1 MLIAMLAVS
10 LTEQPLLLFMKII
23 FQKKWDFLVKLLL
36 ALFTLFMTVSLRNFH
51 LKQFGMSTSWLCPD
65 NLYICSSFCLL
76 LRIWFLLF
84 GTLIVCVSA
93 APVDYVQRRILFGKT
108 LLLNS
113 LKKPFSTIELCLHL
127 SICIVNKF
135 NAIDGNHMK
144 VFWALH
150 AIHISGF
157 RALHGIHFNRFGA
170 LHGILL
176 NGFGVWSLA
185 WYTYESVWSLT

>member
-1 MLIAMLAVS
+1 MVIAMLAVS

-23 FQKKWDFLVKLLL
+23 FQKKWDFQVKSLL
-36 ALFTLFMTVSLRNFH
+36 ALFTLFVAVSFRNFH

-65 NLYICSSFCLL
+65 FLYIRSSFCLL

-108 LLLNS
+108 LWLNS
-113 LKKPFSTIELCLHL
+113 LKKPFSTIELCLNL
-127 SICIVNKF
+127 SIYIVNKF
-135 NAIDGNHMK
+135 NAIDGNH
-144 VFWALH
+144 
-150 AIHISGF
+150 SRF

-185 WYTYESVWSLT
+185 WYTHESVWSLT